1 MIKKNKSLNLFD
13 LLFYI
18 IYVTYIHHISWELIT
33 LYNVNTVLLFVYNK
47 TYLLNWSIMKKAE
60 KSINKT
66 NEAYLRKIVLEYQN
80 I

>member
-18 IYVTYIHHISWELIT
+18 IYVTHIHHISWELIT
-33 LYNVNTVLLFVYNK
+33 LYNVNTVLLFVSNK

-60 KSINKT
+60 KSISKT

>member
-18 IYVTYIHHISWELIT
+18 IYVTHIHHISWELIT

-60 KSINKT
+60 KSISKT